1 MKRSNGRTT
10 SNKNIIAKA
19 TSSTLVKGCFLY
31 KVLYGVYENAIS
43 ITKVIIGLPYSGVI
57 PKIIKASDKIVRA
70 RRIKETI
77 PII

>member
-1 MKRSNGRTT
+1 MTRSNGRTT
-10 SNKNIIAKA
+10 SNKTIIAKA
-19 TSSTLVKGCFLY
+19 TSSTLVRGCFLY

-43 ITKVIIGLPYSGVI
+43 ITKVIIGLPYDTVM
-57 PKIIKASDKIVRA
+57 PKIIKASGKIVRA